1 MYTAVNKLIPGR
13 LPCLLSALTR
23 NTFQRS
29 RPPLWS
35 CKAQS
40 SIVENFSTSKTKHS
54 LGTTYNGG
62 DSVRYMAHS
71 KNWPSSV
78 KVSVSLH
85 ALYSSGCE
93 TKPKEKILA
102 LKTISEL
109 LDFFETAR
117 VPLDGNNRVYVLHSI
132 ATVVWK
138 DAVQRIELQK
148 HRGASRK
155 GCSVFRDLL
164 NHLADDI
171 TNLDTKQKNEI
182 IWSLDKI
189 QEFNHRLYQMANK

>member
-1 MYTAVNKLIPGR
+1 MSLVSSDKKHFPEKSS
-13 LPCLLSALTR
+13 SAMVMK
-23 NTFQRS
+23 
-29 RPPLWS
+29 
-35 CKAQS
+35 KAQS

-62 DSVRYMAHS
+62 DSIRYMAHS
-71 KNWPSSV
+71 KNWPRSV

-109 LDFFETAR
+109 PDFFETPR

-132 ATVVWK
+132 ATVIWK

-148 HRGASRK
+148 HRGTSRK

>member
-1 MYTAVNKLIPGR
+1 MYTAVNELIPGG
-13 LPCLLSALTR
+13 LPRLLSALTR

-29 RPPLWS
+29 LPPLWS
-35 CKAQS
+35 CKGQS
-40 SIVENFSTSKTKHS
+40 PVAENFSTSKTMHS
-54 LGTTYNGG
+54 LGTRYNGG
-62 DSVRYMAHS
+62 DSIRYMAHS
-71 KNWPSSV
+71 KNWPRSV
-78 KVSVSLH
+78 KVSVSLS
-85 ALYSSGCE
+85 ALYSSGCDN
-93 TKPKEKILA
+93 KPKEKILA

-109 LDFFETAR
+109 LDFCGTSR
-117 VPLDGNNRVYVLHSI
+117 VPLDGNNRVCVLHTI

-182 IWSLDKI
+182 IWSLNKI
-189 QEFNHRLYQMANK
+189 QEFNHRLYQMAN